1 MTPLEA
7 TNAIL
12 NHAIANWNAADA
24 VLTFDGERF
33 DAPEGE
39 PWIRLTIRDL
49 PTASVTLGARAN
61 RLAERRAQ
69 RASEEGRAD
78 LIPPLPTP
86 EATESDW
93 GAFDSATRGG
103 AL

>member
-1 MTPLEA
+1 MSRTVSAYHLTPA
-7 TNAIL
+7 SR
-12 NHAIANWNAADA
+12 A
-24 VLTFDGERF
+24 VL
-33 DAPEGE
+33 ASEGQR
-39 PWIRLTIRDL
+39 IR
-49 PTASVTLGARAN
+49 A

-93 GAFDSATRGG
+93 GAFDDATRGG
-103 AL
+103 L

>member
-1 MTPLEA
+1 MSARVSRFHITPA
-7 TNAIL
+7 SR
-12 NHAIANWNAADA
+12 A
-24 VLTFDGERF
+24 VLAAKGLE
-33 DAPEGE
+33 
-39 PWIRLTIRDL
+39 IR
-49 PTASVTLGARAN
+49 A

-93 GAFDSATRGG
+93 GAFDDATRGG
-103 AL
+103 L

>member
-1 MTPLEA
+1 MTARVSPFHLTPA
-7 TNAIL
+7 SR
-12 NHAIANWNAADA
+12 A
-24 VLTFDGERF
+24 VL
-33 DAPEGE
+33 AAEGQR
-39 PWIRLTIRDL
+39 IR
-49 PTASVTLGARAN
+49 A

-93 GAFDSATRGG
+93 GVFDSVTRG
-103 AL
+103 ASL